1 MERTNNVVTVPNAKI
16 SAAIVNYYYIVDP
29 IFSILVPVCVCYD
42 SDLDHVE
49 RVSLDVANKLYN
61 ELECINTDY
70 KPTIRFREFADSSV
84 NFFIY
89 FQGKEFGDH
98 NTILNAFIKALHKR
112 FKEENIE
119 IPYPIRTVI
128 HKNEIKN

>member
-1 MERTNNVVTVPNAKI
+1 MKKLLGMVVLGLFWCTN
-16 SAAIVNYYYIVDP
+16 
-29 IFSILVPVCVCYD
+29 IFADQAQLFGIKMYEDLFESIDKD
-42 SDLDHVE
+42 SWLRE
-49 RVSLDVANKLYN
+49 K
-61 ELECINTDY
+61 CINKNY
-70 KPTIRFREFADSSV
+70 KPTIRFREFADSSI

-89 FQGKEFGDH
+89 FQGKSFGDH

-119 IPYPIRTVI
+119 IPYPVRTVI

>member
-1 MERTNNVVTVPNAKI
+1 M
-16 SAAIVNYYYIVDP
+16 
-29 IFSILVPVCVCYD
+29 
-42 SDLDHVE
+42 
-49 RVSLDVANKLYN
+49 NKN
-61 ELECINTDY
+61 Y
-70 KPTIRFREFADSSV
+70 KPTIRFREFADSSI

-112 FKEENIE
+112 YKKEKID
-119 IPYPIRTVI
+119 IPFPIRTLI

>member
-1 MERTNNVVTVPNAKI
+1 MPIQI
-16 SAAIVNYYYIVDP
+16 SV
-29 IFSILVPVCVCYD
+29 SYD

-49 RVSLDVANKLYN
+49 RVALDVANKLYN
-61 ELECINTDY
+61 ELECINKNY
-70 KPTIRFREFADSSV
+70 KPTIRFREFADSSI

-89 FQGKEFGDH
+89 FQGKSFGDH

-119 IPYPIRTVI
+119 IPYPVRTVI